1 MKHIKRSLI
10 TSSCAALAA
19 SGFLWGWLW
28 PVSLAGL
35 TLSLWLLGKSDKLSR
50 KAFLLQCMLY
60 GYIYLGLTLN
70 WIYGINT
77 TDLIADTFFAF
88 LFLGLSFLLMV
99 GFLAIGFVL
108 LGYLY
113 RKLKVS
119 TNDSSIL
126 LIPLLWAL
134 CEWFRSVFFSVM
146 AMGSGGSVGPFWNF
160 GSLGFLAGETPLGY
174 ASRITG
180 LYGTS
185 FLVMLLAVVIYK
197 MYQKQYRYTYLAL
210 VPLVFSLTGWGLY
223 RGDSQSTINAGTVS
237 VQADIDDGY
246 QDTLDNQL
254 KRKSNTP
261 VDALVMPEYSY
272 YFVDSGGKDT
282 GRKLPVDIPL
292 VIDSRSKRQ
301 NERIENMV
309 SYNQSD
315 GSVLQQYQKNFLIP
329 GGEYIPYFYE
339 AILYYSGNHNIIRS
353 FETDKA
359 VRPSRSQEL
368 PYTYRGVTYGA
379 LACSGAIA
387 PELYRGLAHKG
398 AEVLTNSASIS
409 TLGVSDAYYGQA
421 EQMSKFIAM
430 ANAKPFVQ
438 SARGGPSYI
447 MNKDGQ
453 ILARTIHPDQAA
465 IAATSI
471 ARSQH
476 NTIYSR
482 FGEWILWLSV
492 IVVMV
497 LLVHKQKINRKKH
510 HAKSNKQKEN
520 RK

>member
-1 MKHIKRSLI
+1 ML
-10 TSSCAALAA
+10 TSACAALAA
-19 SGFLWGWLW
+19 CGFLWGWLW
-28 PVSLAGL
+28 PVSLLGL
-35 TLSLWLLGKSDKLSR
+35 VLSIWLLGKSEKLSTQ
-50 KAFLLQCMLY
+50 AFLLQCMLY
-60 GYIYLGLTLN
+60 GYVYLGLTLN

-99 GFLAIGFVL
+99 GYLAVGFVL
-108 LGYLY
+108 FGYLY
-113 RKLKVS
+113 RKMRVS
-119 TNDSSIL
+119 TTDRSIL
-126 LIPLLWAL
+126 LVPVLWAV

-160 GSLGFLAGETPLGY
+160 GSLGFMAGETPLGY
-174 ASRITG
+174 ASRIAG

-185 FLVMLLAVVIYK
+185 FLVMLSAIIIYK
-197 MYQKQYRYTYLAL
+197 TWQRRYRYVYLLL
-210 VPLVFSLTGWGLY
+210 VPVLFSAAGWGLY
-223 RGDSQSTINAGTVS
+223 RTSGQGLVAAGTVS
-237 VQADIDDGY
+237 VQADVDDGY
-246 QDTLDNQL
+246 QDALENKL
-254 KRKSNTP
+254 KNMPNSSIDT
-261 VDALVMPEYSY
+261 LVMPEYSY

-309 SYNQSD
+309 SYNTSD

-359 VRPSRSQEL
+359 VRASRSQEL
-368 PYTYRGVTYGA
+368 PYTHKGVTYGA

-430 ANAKPFVQ
+430 ANAKPFIQ

-453 ILARTIHPDQAA
+453 VLARATQPDLADITTA
-465 IAATSI
+465 SI
-471 ARSQH
+471 TPSQH

-482 FGEWILWLSV
+482 FGEWIIWLS
-492 IVVMV
+492 IIMVMV
-497 LLVHKQKINRKKH
+497 LLVHKQKINKEKR
-510 HAKSNKQKEN
+510 HAKSDKQKEN

>member
-1 MKHIKRSLI
+1 MKHVKRSLL
-10 TSSCAALAA
+10 TSVCAALAA
-19 SGFLWGWLW
+19 SSFLQGWLW
-28 PVSLAGL
+28 PVSLLGL
-35 TLSLWLLGKSDKLSR
+35 VLSLWLLDRSDKLST

-60 GYIYLGLTLN
+60 GYVYLGLTLN

-99 GFLAIGFVL
+99 GYLAVGFVL

-113 RKLKVS
+113 RKLKIS
-119 TNDSSIL
+119 TNGKSIL
-126 LIPLLWAL
+126 LIPALWAIS
-134 CEWFRSVFFSVM
+134 EWFRSVFFSVM
-146 AMGSGGSVGPFWNF
+146 AMGSGGSIGPFWNF

-174 ASRITG
+174 ASRIAG

-185 FLVMLLAVVIYK
+185 FLVMLLAVIVYK
-197 MYQKQYRYTYLAL
+197 IYQKQYRYTYLLL
-210 VPLVFSLTGWGLY
+210 VPAVLSAAGWGLY
-223 RGDSQSTINAGTVS
+223 RGEPQPSLAVGTVS
-237 VQADIDDGY
+237 VQTDIDDGY
-246 QDTLDNQL
+246 QDTLDSKLQSAL
-254 KRKSNTP
+254 GTP
-261 VDALVMPEYSY
+261 LDALVMPEYSY

-309 SYNQSD
+309 SYNRSD

-368 PYTYRGVTYGA
+368 PYTHRGVTYGA

-453 ILARTIHPDQAA
+453 VLVRSIYPDQADV
-465 IAATSI
+465 ATASVTP
-471 ARSQH
+471 SQH

-482 FGEWILWLSV
+482 LGEWIVWLSL
-492 IVVMV
+492 IVLMV
-497 LLVHKQKINRKKH
+497 LLFHKQKVNEEMH
-510 HAKSNKQKEN
+510 HAKGN